1 MKLSRQIAR
10 IALGTVLLFAG
21 IGHLTFA
28 RATFQA
34 QVPPWLPLA
43 PDFVV
48 IVSGVVE
55 LGLGIALI
63 AIKSGRVA
71 AGWLTAA
78 FFLAI
83 FPGNVAQF
91 AEHRDAFGLNSDE
104 ARFIRLIFQPILI
117 LWALWSTGAYQVF
130 KKRYRLSKKGEIK

>member
-1 MKLSRQIAR
+1 MRNLAR
-10 IALGTVLLFAG
+10 IALGTALIFAG
-21 IGHLTFA
+21 LGHLTFA

-34 QVPPWLPLA
+34 QVPSWLPFE

-48 IVSGVVE
+48 IASGLVEIGLGVV
-55 LGLGIALI
+55 LIAL
-63 AIKSGRVA
+63 KRWRVT

-83 FPGNVAQF
+83 FPGNIAQF

-117 LWALWSTGAYQVF
+117 LWALWATGAYRDF
-130 KKRYRLSKKGEIK
+130 KKQNRVKNKGESK

>member
-1 MKLSRQIAR
+1 MRNLAR
-10 IALGTVLLFAG
+10 IALGTALIFAG
-21 IGHLTFA
+21 LGHLTFA
-28 RATFQA
+28 RETFQA
-34 QVPPWLPLA
+34 QVPPWLPFE

-48 IVSGVVE
+48 IASGLVEIGLGVV
-55 LGLGIALI
+55 LI
-63 AIKSGRVA
+63 AVKRWRVT

-83 FPGNVAQF
+83 FPGNIAQF

-117 LWALWSTGAYQVF
+117 LWALWATGAYRDF
-130 KKRYRLSKKGEIK
+130 KEQNRVKNKGESK